1 MVITTVVRSAGL
13 TCAAAAAAAGPAVMT
28 GRCRDLQLS
37 SKWRQHARLLIISR
51 RRTHSP
57 RASPVAYRMLP
68 ALAVMRAVA
77 KLMRGISEIRHVS
90 RLDFMSVVHE
100 RFVGSYFR

>member
-13 TCAAAAAAAGPAVMT
+13 TCAAAAAGPAVMT

-51 RRTHSP
+51 RRTDSP

-68 ALAVMRAVA
+68 ASAVMRAVA